1 MILSAAL
8 QAQTV
13 ETSAAPLP
21 SQISTAKKVFI
32 SNGEGVNKFK
42 LWSGGLARPYN
53 EFYAAIRSWG
63 RYELVAAPGD
73 SDLVLQISSKVKCCS
88 SSEDPELNL
97 VLLDPKTHIVL
108 WTLSER
114 VSVTGFQE
122 SRDRNFSKSNAKL
135 VDDLKTLTTSAAAV
149 AK

>member
-13 ETSAAPLP
+13 EVPAAPLP

-32 SNGEGVNKFK
+32 SNVEGVNKFK

-73 SDLVLQISSKVKCCS
+73 SDLVLQISSKATGCGPLVAL
-88 SSEDPELNL
+88 ELNL

-108 WTLSER
+108 WTLSEP
-114 VSVTGFQE
+114 VSESGFQE
-122 SRDRNFSKSNAKL
+122 SRDRKFSKSNAKL